1 MAYVCGHF
9 SFAGPFSRDVDL
21 GPLQTAVNAMVQQID
36 SQPADDL
43 QVFRCS
49 HFCVVFCGLKSGHSG
64 KMTHCVRKANY
75 AEVARKSSLLFT
87 LLGCIDQAPWQLV
100 LIFVLLCLPGC
111 HDNLSWS
118 LFFSVCR
125 DVMTTCPDLCSSL
138 SAGMLWQLVL
148 IFVLLC
154 LQRCHDNLSWSLFF
168 SVCRD
173 VMTTCTDLCSS
184 LSAGMSWQL
193 VLIFVTYVQEC
204 HENLSWSLLC
214 MCMDVITTC
223 PNLCFLCL
231 QECYDNLSWSLF
243 FCVCREVMTTW
254 LDLGSSVH
262 ARMSWQLAS
271 ILLLLCV
278 CRDGMPAYH
287 FFYSLSVGMSWHP
300 DLVFLLLS

>member
-100 LIFVLLCLPGC
+100 LIFVLLCLPG
-111 HDNLSWS
+111 
-118 LFFSVCR
+118 
-125 DVMTTCPDLCSSL
+125 
-138 SAGMLWQLVL
+138 
-148 IFVLLC
+148 
-154 LQRCHDNLSWSLFF
+154 CHDNLSWSLFF